1 MKHLIAILA
10 LSMTSLVGARA
21 DLTVASLSTITT
33 DIAKN
38 VGGDKVRIIPI
49 IKPGVDPH
57 EFEPTP
63 GDVKQ
68 IAKADLVLFTGK
80 HIEGYLTK
88 LEQSAGGAGKVV
100 DTGAAIC
107 VPQTRGGWPDGWK
120 TRIGGTASTT

>member
-38 VGGDKVRIIPI
+38 VGGDKVRIIPL

-57 EFEPTP
+57 DF
-63 GDVKQ
+63 
-68 IAKADLVLFTGK
+68 
-80 HIEGYLTK
+80 
-88 LEQSAGGAGKVV
+88 
-100 DTGAAIC
+100 
-107 VPQTRGGWPDGWK
+107 
-120 TRIGGTASTT
+120 